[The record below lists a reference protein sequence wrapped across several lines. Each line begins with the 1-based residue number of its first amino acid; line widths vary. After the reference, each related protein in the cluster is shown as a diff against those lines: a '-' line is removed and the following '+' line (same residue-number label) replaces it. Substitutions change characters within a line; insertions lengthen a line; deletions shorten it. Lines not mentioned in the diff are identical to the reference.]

1 MNRPAT
7 SRVERHDPKLARI
20 RGNLIAMIW
29 RTAIVVARWLTL
41 VSCFAAMA
49 ACTGRVPEH
58 LASGA
63 SKAPKETSSPS
74 FPRLEGVYRQ
84 PGRSFEVTY
93 QGWWVDL
100 RSQQLRQLTDA
111 GGGTFTYGPGWQDPA
126 PVQGRLRFS
135 LDAAGTPRRVTGVG
149 PGGVSVD
156 AVRLQVSQRNVRF
169 PSRGA
174 VLAGTLSIPPGP
186 GPHPGIVILEGSGAL
201 DRHFESISQG
211 IYLSMGFAVLAFD
224 KRGVGGSTGVFP
236 GEVATPAS
244 IGIQA
249 ADVVA
254 AVRFIMSQPGIDS
267 RQVGFDA
274 NSQGGWVAPLA
285 AEHLPRLKFAILI
298 ASPAVSTVQQGVYAS
313 LSGGSAYVP
322 AESDR
327 AVDAEVRTASGGYDP
342 AAALA
347 ALHIP
352 SIWIYG
358 QLDRQVPVRVS
369 VANLA
374 GYHNPD
380 WTVAVLRGGSHGLIA
395 TRHGLDSELAD
406 ATRFAPDYLA
416 VLRAWVEAHITF
428 GR

>member
-1 MNRPAT
+1 M
-7 SRVERHDPKLARI
+7 
-20 RGNLIAMIW
+20 
-29 RTAIVVARWLTL
+29 LT
-41 VSCFAAMA
+41 
-49 ACTGRVPEH
+49 
-58 LASGA
+58 
-63 SKAPKETSSPS
+63 

-84 PGRSFEVTY
+84 GSRAFVVTY
-93 QGWWVDL
+93 QGWWLDL
-100 RSQQLRQLTDA
+100 RSQQIRQLTPS
-111 GGGTFTYGPGWQDPA
+111 GRGTFTYGPGWQVPS
-126 PVQGRLRFS
+126 PVQGRLRFRTN
-135 LDAAGTPRRVTGVG
+135 AAGIPVAVTGIG
-149 PGGVSVD
+149 PGHVAVD
-156 AVRLQVSQRNVRF
+156 AVRLPVTARNVRF
-169 PSRGA
+169 PSQGA
-174 VLAGTLSIPPGP
+174 VLAGTLSMPPGP
-186 GPHPGIVILEGSGAL
+186 APHPGIVILQGSGAL

-211 IYLSMGFAVLAFD
+211 IYLSLGFAVLAFD
-224 KRGVGGSTGVFP
+224 KRGVGRSTGVFP
-236 GEVATPAS
+236 GELATPAS

-249 ADVVA
+249 ADAVA

-406 ATRFAPDYLA
+406 ATRFAPGYLA
-416 VLRAWVEAHITF
+416 VLRAWVAAHITF
-428 GR
+428 RR